1 MNRISNQDVIAVFES
16 LGFKQHTIKGNVLFE
31 KDGAYYRLSYI
42 NENMGYVIESADNI
56 EEAKIGRFED
66 DDVIALQETKEKTI
80 EAIKTCLEEYY

>member
-1 MNRISNQDVIAVFES
+1 M
-16 LGFKQHTIKGNVLFE
+16 
-31 KDGAYYRLSYI
+31 
-42 NENMGYVIESADNI
+42 IESADNI